1 MKRVFDIIFSLTVLL
16 LFLPLGFV
24 ISVLI
29 LISSKGGIFYKQTR
43 IGKNKKPFSLLKFR
57 SMKIESDKK
66 GKLTVGMNDKRITKK
81 S

>member
-29 LISSKGGIFYKQTR
+29 LISSKGGIFYKQT
-43 IGKNKKPFSLLKFR
+43 
-57 SMKIESDKK
+57 KIWQK
-66 GKLTVGMNDKRITKK
+66 
-81 S
+81 